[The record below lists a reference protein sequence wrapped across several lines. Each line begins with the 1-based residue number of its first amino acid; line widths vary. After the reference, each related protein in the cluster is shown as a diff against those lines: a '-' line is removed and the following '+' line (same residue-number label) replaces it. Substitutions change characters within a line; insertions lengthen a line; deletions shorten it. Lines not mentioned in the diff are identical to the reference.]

1 MQAEMDANLLTGEPS
16 VLAFPAKGN
25 AFPQRSSA
33 MSSSS
38 ASTVTRLPNR
48 DAALKALYDD
58 VSAKKMF
65 PFWATS
71 TDVEHD
77 EVKQLLATQRA
88 VPYLWR
94 CAEDIEPILDR
105 AVQLVTMDD
114 SERRSLILVNPGLA
128 PRRATVS
135 TMYTAYRLNDANEI
149 MPPHRH
155 SPSAIRFGLKGKGNF
170 TGVDGEDIVFGPGD
184 MLLTPNDTWHNH
196 GTVGN
201 EQALNL
207 SVLDLPLV
215 ETLNAIHFE
224 HDYKEVVNGKL
235 VSKKQQTPRFSPDY
249 SQRTYGYGGLLPRFA
264 SKAKRGAGLSSPMF
278 VYRWEMM
285 RELLDRHRNHEGD
298 AHDGLMVEY
307 IDPTTGESVFMTMT
321 FFMQM
326 LQPGQKTLP
335 VKTTSSL
342 LVSPFEGQ
350 GHSIVDGKK
359 FDWNQF
365 DTLAIP
371 GGSWFEH
378 KNDSSKDPLFLF
390 VASDEPTLK
399 KLALYKKWGK
409 SASGEVSQIF
419 D

>member
-1 MQAEMDANLLTGEPS
+1 
-16 VLAFPAKGN
+16 
-25 AFPQRSSA
+25 
-33 MSSSS
+33 MSTSS
-38 ASTVTRLPNR
+38 ASKVTRLPNR
-48 DAALKALYDD
+48 DVALKSLYDD
-58 VSAKKMF
+58 VSAKHMF

-71 TDVEHD
+71 TDVDHD
-77 EVKQLLATQRA
+77 EVKQLLATQKA
-88 VPYLWR
+88 IPYLWR

-105 AVQLVTMDD
+105 AVELVTMDN

-170 TGVDGEDIVFGPGD
+170 TGVDGEDITFGPGD
-184 MLLTPNDTWHNH
+184 MVLTPNDTWHNH

-224 HDYKEVVNGKL
+224 HDYKEMVNGKL
-235 VSKKQQTPRFSPDY
+235 VSKKQQTPRFSPDF
-249 SQRTYGYGGLLPRFA
+249 SQRIYGYGGLLPRFA
-264 SKAKRGAGLSSPMF
+264 GKLKRGAGLSSPMF
-278 VYRWEMM
+278 VYRWEMV
-285 RELLDRHRNHEGD
+285 RELLDRHRDDDGD
-298 AHDGLMVEY
+298 PHDGLLVEY
-307 IDPTTGESVFMTMT
+307 IDPTSGEPVFKTIT
-321 FFMQM
+321 FFVQM

-335 VKTTSSL
+335 VKTNSSL
-342 LVSPFEGQ
+342 LVAPFEGK
-350 GHSIVDGKK
+350 GHSIVEGKK
-359 FDWNQF
+359 FAWNQF

-378 KNDSSKDPLFLF
+378 SNNSSTEPLFLF

-409 SASGEVSQIF
+409 SASGEISQIVE
-419 D
+419 

>member
-1 MQAEMDANLLTGEPS
+1 MDANLLTGEPS

-114 SERRSLILVNPGLA
+114 SERRSLIVVNPGLA

>member
-1 MQAEMDANLLTGEPS
+1 
-16 VLAFPAKGN
+16 
-25 AFPQRSSA
+25 

-38 ASTVTRLPNR
+38 AKVARLPNR
-48 DAALKALYDD
+48 DAALKSLYDD
-58 VSAKKMF
+58 IATKHMF

-71 TDVEHD
+71 KDVEHD
-77 EVKQLLATQRA
+77 EVKQLLATPKA
-88 VPYLWR
+88 TPYLWR
-94 CAEDIEPILDR
+94 CAEEIEPILDR
-105 AVQLVTMDD
+105 AVELVTMDD

-128 PRRATVS
+128 PKRATVT

-155 SPSAIRFGLKGKGNF
+155 SPSAVRFGLKGSGNF
-170 TGVDGEDIVFGPGD
+170 TGVDGEDITFGPGD
-184 MLLTPNDTWHNH
+184 MVLTPNDTWHNH

-201 EQALNL
+201 EPALNL

-224 HDYKEVVNGKL
+224 HGYKEEVDGKL
-235 VSKKQQTPRFSPDY
+235 VSKKQQTARFSPDY

-264 SKAKRGAGLSSPMF
+264 SKQKRGAGLSSPMF
-278 VYRWEMM
+278 VYRWEMV
-285 RELLDRHRNHEGD
+285 RELLDRNRDNEGD
-298 AHDGLMVEY
+298 PHDALMVEY
-307 IDPTTGESVFMTMT
+307 IDPTSGEPVFKTIT
-321 FFMQM
+321 FFAQM
-326 LQPGQKTLP
+326 ILPACKTLP

-342 LVSPFEGQ
+342 LVTPFEGK
-350 GHSIVDGKK
+350 GYSIVDGKR
-359 FDWNQF
+359 FEWNKF

-378 KNDSSKDPLFLF
+378 HNDASKDPLFLF

-399 KLALYKKWGK
+399 KLGLYKKWGK
-409 SASGEVSQIF
+409 LDSGEVSQIF

>member
-1 MQAEMDANLLTGEPS
+1 
-16 VLAFPAKGN
+16 
-25 AFPQRSSA
+25 

-38 ASTVTRLPNR
+38 ASKVARLPNR
-48 DAALKALYDD
+48 DAALKSLYDD
-58 VSAKKMF
+58 VSARHMF

-71 TDVEHD
+71 TDVAHD
-77 EVKQLLATQRA
+77 EVKQLLATARA
-88 VPYLWR
+88 IPYLWR
-94 CAEDIEPILDR
+94 CAQDIEPILDR
-105 AVQLVTMDD
+105 AVELVTMDD
-114 SERRSLILVNPGLA
+114 SERRSLILVNPGLS

-184 MLLTPNDTWHNH
+184 MVLTPNDTWHNH

-224 HDYKEVVNGKL
+224 HDYKEEVDGKL
-235 VSKKQQTPRFSPDY
+235 VAKKQQTPRFSSDY
-249 SQRTYGYGGLLPRFA
+249 SQRIYGYGGMLPRFA
-264 SKAKRGAGLSSPMF
+264 GKQTRGAGFSSPMF

-285 RELLDRHRNHEGD
+285 RELLDRHRENDGD
-298 AHDGLMVEY
+298 PHDALMVEY
-307 IDPTTGESVFMTMT
+307 VDPTTGEPVFKTIT
-321 FFMQM
+321 FFVQM

-342 LVSPFEGQ
+342 LVAPFEGK
-350 GHSIVDGKK
+350 GHSIVDGKT
-359 FDWNQF
+359 FDWAAF

-378 KNDSSKDPLFLF
+378 HNTSPQEPLFLF

-409 SASGEVSQIF
+409 SSSGEISRIY